1 LVQKT
6 EVFFKQQ
13 NEEARNI
20 VNFIKRNPSG
30 SKYKA
35 LRRPISRIMNKP
47 DERLKTTR
55 EKELKEKRETKE
67 KKEQLNLTLKT
78 NPSPK

>member
-1 LVQKT
+1 
-6 EVFFKQQ
+6 
-13 NEEARNI
+13 
-20 VNFIKRNPSG
+20 
-30 SKYKA
+30 
-35 LRRPISRIMNKP
+35 MNKQ

-78 NPSPK
+78 NPSPQ